1 MRYPVDFAIQI
12 LARNLQW
19 IAAADGKVGPNLA
32 IATAMFGILAAIVP
46 GAATRSV
53 IFLIAAAT
61 AALFLMGTIASLA
74 LAVFPRLSGS
84 SRSLVFFGGIAQYD
98 CDTYVQRLDSATAD
112 ELFDDLGRQI
122 HRNAE
127 IAQTKHRHVRR
138 GMAFLFLSVIP
149 WLISVSLY
157 YSQQA

>member
-1 MRYPVDFAIQI
+1 MRHPVDFAVQV

-32 IATAMFGILAAIVP
+32 ISTAMFGILAAIVP
-46 GAATRSV
+46 GAPTRSV
-53 IFLIAAAT
+53 IFLVASAT
-61 AALFLMGTIASLA
+61 AAFFLMGTMVSLA

-98 CDTYVQRLDSATAD
+98 CDTYVEKLDHASAD

-157 YSQQA
+157 YSQPA

>member
-1 MRYPVDFAIQI
+1 MQHPVDFAVQV

-46 GAATRSV
+46 GASTLSV
-53 IFLIAAAT
+53 VFLVASASAAV
-61 AALFLMGTIASLA
+61 FLVGTITSLA

-84 SRSLVFFGGIAQYD
+84 SQSLVFFGGIAQYD
-98 CDTYVQRLDSATAD
+98 CDTYVDKLDNATAD

-138 GMAFLFLSVIP
+138 GMAFLFLSVVP

-157 YSQQA
+157 YAQQS